1 MVRKDYSKN
10 KVHFAV
16 KNLFNVKSLQ
26 KWTSN
31 TNLLHCK
38 SCSKQSCW
46 KKPYA
51 SFFFSSK
58 KRPFLLIL
66 RSLTFVQQPFKGC
79 FSVSNQTIAVVAI
92 WVLLFQNWSQ
102 SFANG
107 NWKTFR
113 SNGNLL
119 KLSML
124 LCCLVIF
131 ISSFC
136 KCLLLLSQFLQT
148 KLVKSKT
155 CNENAVVKKVESWM
169 KCKKGKKI
177 FFELNDFSVTFKNV
191 LKKVVFNFPDCIF
204 LCEVFSYLE
213 ETSAVRSSSEP
224 IFSAFEKYEI

>member
-16 KNLFNVKSLQ
+16 KKLFNVKSLQ

-92 WVLLFQNWSQ
+92 WVLLFQNKSQ

-136 KCLLLLSQFLQT
+136 KCLLCSYLRFCKQNLLSQKPAMKMQLWK
-148 KLVKSKT
+148 KL
-155 CNENAVVKKVESWM
+155 KVEWNA
-169 KCKKGKKI
+169 KKGRK
-177 FFELNDFSVTFKNV
+177 FSLNWMTF
-191 LKKVVFNFPDCIF
+191 L
-204 LCEVFSYLE
+204 
-213 ETSAVRSSSEP
+213 
-224 IFSAFEKYEI
+224 